1 MDYNGIELEKHE
13 APQGQV
19 YVKDGEASY
28 VVVTPKDSNII
39 QQYELMDLQ
48 EFLKTK
54 EATK

>member
-1 MDYNGIELEKHE
+1 MMEFERHK
-13 APQGQV
+13 APKGKV

-28 VVVTPKDSNII
+28 VIVTPKESNII
-39 QQYELMDLQ
+39 QQYELMYLQ